1 MRASWRPDAS
11 ESSESGDSFAPME
24 AIERRALVMLVVVSL
39 LFLRNYGLLPTPTW
53 LLALTMLG
61 LACLTAASLL
71 LVAVIAPAA
80 YVGRWASERERLLFF
95 AFVLLVADIVTTAIV
110 MADAAYSVANHGYG

>member
-1 MRASWRPDAS
+1 V
-11 ESSESGDSFAPME
+11 E
-24 AIERRALVMLVVVSL
+24 AIERRALVMLVAVSL

-80 YVGRWASERERLLFF
+80 YLGRWASERERLLFF

-110 MADAAYSVANHGYG
+110 LADGAYAVANQG